1 MGFIRLK
8 NEKIPTMINFLLKPK
23 TWINQHKPDPSF
35 HQYFRKALVNFDRY
49 QKEERLPKIKARLS
63 METEIR

>member
-1 MGFIRLK
+1 
-8 NEKIPTMINFLLKPK
+8 MINFLLKPK